1 MTFGKFC
8 MKISYVLRGNP
19 IRFLYSDALLRGFSD
34 PKELEYFGKKWGNV
48 IWDVGASVGKYTTKL
63 AESNPDAI
71 IVAFEPNLNSLY
83 YLAYRT
89 ASYPNVVIVPNA
101 LTVDGAPMKGTY
113 SPDFGAPPTG
123 PMIDTMSVDE
133 AVKKFGVPS
142 FVKMDIEG
150 GEYSVLDVESS
161 PLFES
166 TMLVA
171 WHPGPD
177 ARPMPRLVPWKVE
190 QVTSDMTLLTPVGS

>member
-1 MTFGKFC
+1 M
-8 MKISYVLRGNP
+8 
-19 IRFLYSDALLRGFSD
+19 
-34 PKELEYFGKKWGNV
+34 
-48 IWDVGASVGKYTTKL
+48 GASVGKYTTKL

-89 ASYPNVVIVPNA
+89 ASYPNIVIVPSA
-101 LTVDGAPMKGTY
+101 LTADGEPMKGTY

-123 PMIDTMSVDE
+123 PQIDTMSVGE
-133 AVKKFGVPS
+133 AVRKFGIPS

-150 GEYSVLDVESS
+150 GEYSVLGAESS

-166 TMLVA
+166 TLLVA
-171 WHPGPD
+171 WHPG
-177 ARPMPRLVPWKVE
+177 AEKRSMPELPAWNVK
-190 QVTSDMTLLTPVGS
+190 QITSDMTLLTPTNS